1 MNHLRRA
8 SVVVLILLCSLLV
21 ARAETIVLQSGK
33 TVEGIIL
40 RTNGGDFL
48 VLTEFGT
55 MNFGQ
60 KNSRTVRGASAET
73 TKVQPTGRMP
83 NLKTA
88 LLSLSGEPWG
98 GDVIQIPATVVD
110 KGMFRDVPYLSFRC
124 SGDYEFNVY
133 GDLNDP
139 AAIELGV
146 YRGLL
151 KDPAAKELCIAFISG
166 ILGDN
171 ADREVIAGLSR
182 DKDLKHRKG
191 FTFEITPP
199 TDEDSYGGWWISVYS
214 EDKVNQA
221 RATEKELKEITLAK
235 GGGSGD
241 WSASEMKLARPNLPE
256 TVTFITTAGV
266 AVADA
271 EVVRVVDNAYLIWRK
286 GASGGMVRLS
296 DLSKELQS
304 RFGYNA
310 ERAAAI
316 YAAEESRK
324 SQAAQPQS
332 QAAQTPP
339 PQPANNFYDYGSSY
353 ASSASSG
360 SSGGRVYVHGY
371 TRKDGTYVH
380 SYTRRR

>member
-1 MNHLRRA
+1 M
-8 SVVVLILLCSLLV
+8 
-21 ARAETIVLQSGK
+21 
-33 TVEGIIL
+33 
-40 RTNGGDFL
+40 
-48 VLTEFGT
+48 
-55 MNFGQ
+55 
-60 KNSRTVRGASAET
+60 
-73 TKVQPTGRMP
+73 
-83 NLKTA
+83 
-88 LLSLSGEPWG
+88 
-98 GDVIQIPATVVD
+98 
-110 KGMFRDVPYLSFRC
+110 
-124 SGDYEFNVY
+124 
-133 GDLNDP
+133 
-139 AAIELGV
+139 
-146 YRGLL
+146 
-151 KDPAAKELCIAFISG
+151 
-166 ILGDN
+166 
-171 ADREVIAGLSR
+171 
-182 DKDLKHRKG
+182 
-191 FTFEITPP
+191 
-199 TDEDSYGGWWISVYS
+199 YS

-380 SYTRRR
+380 SYTRSR